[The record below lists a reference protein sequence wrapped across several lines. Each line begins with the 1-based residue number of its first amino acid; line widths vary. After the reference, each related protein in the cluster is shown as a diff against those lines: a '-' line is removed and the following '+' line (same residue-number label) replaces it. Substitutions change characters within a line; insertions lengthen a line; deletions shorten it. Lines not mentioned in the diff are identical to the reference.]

1 MKIRN
6 AAMAFVVL
14 CSAAGLSACS
24 SRNDPG
30 GEDGGLES
38 GVFSLFDPVAASPQV
53 PFPFDAFFSDASV
66 PRDPTLNIPNASN
79 APFVT
84 QANLQDG
91 FSTTASLFTDLLG
104 KLDYDSLDAGLI
116 IIDSSTGRPLVAGT
130 DYITQPSV
138 ATALN
143 PLSRVEEPISNFRS
157 RVLIEP
163 LRPLKPATRYVV
175 VLTRALHSEDGTP
188 ARASELFT
196 VVRSGT
202 PVADQTAG
210 VLQTLSATQT
220 ATLETLRSTLIRP
233 IVEQL
238 TGANLVAEDD
248 IVLAWSFTTQSVSN
262 TLDKLQ
268 ANVSAAAPARLAA
281 QNTGATLRTVNP
293 ALPPIANVYAGT
305 ITLPYYLTPPSA
317 SDPTAPL
324 TKFWLADSAK
334 PDTSKNFLGTPCAAF
349 NPAASGGRLSP
360 SVSTT
365 ACFPEPVK
373 QADVTVPVLITLPN
387 ADSGRTMPASGWPV
401 VIFQH
406 GITGNRSQMLALSP
420 ALTLAGFAVVAID
433 LPLHG
438 IVPTDA
444 AAALRITG
452 VSERTFDVDYV
463 NNSTGAAG
471 PDGNVDSSGTH
482 FINLS
487 SLITSRDNI
496 RQAVSDLM
504 VLTRAVPGAILVA
517 GGAPDGNKF
526 DGSNI
531 RFVGHSLGGIV
542 GGTLLGVNGDIGA
555 STLAMPGGGIA
566 KLLDA
571 SVSFGPRI
579 AAGLQASGVV
589 EGSDNYETFMR
600 FAQTIVDSA
609 DPINYAVTAKTKHP
623 IHMLE
628 VVGSATSAPDQ
639 VVPNSAPANDGV
651 AVGGIKANDKV
662 TIEGFL
668 SGTDPLHETM
678 GLAARTFDGS
688 ANVLLGE
695 AARNNVVRFSAG
707 DHGSI
712 LSPAASPAV
721 TQEMQK
727 ETASFLASGGLCLP
741 IGGSCP

>member
-6 AAMAFVVL
+6 AVLAFVVL
-14 CSAAGLSACS
+14 CSAAGITACS
-24 SRNDPG
+24 SPNDPG
-30 GEDGGLES
+30 GDDGGLKS
-38 GVFSLFDPVAASPQV
+38 GVASLFDPVAASPTV
-53 PFPFDAFFSDASV
+53 PFPFDGFFSGAT
-66 PRDPTLNIPNASN
+66 DPTLNIPNASN

-104 KLDYDSLDAGLI
+104 KLDYSSLNAGLRI
-116 IIDSSTGRPLVAGT
+116 VDTSTGRVLSPGV
-130 DYITQPSV
+130 DYTTQPSP
-138 ATALN
+138 AIALN
-143 PLSRVEEPISNFRS
+143 PLSGVNEPISNFRS

-163 LRPLKPATRYVV
+163 LRPLSPATRYVV
-175 VLTRALHSEDGTP
+175 VLTSALKSEDGLAAKP
-188 ARASELFT
+188 SDLFV
-196 VVRSGT
+196 VVRSET
-202 PVADQTAG
+202 PVPDQTAPI
-210 VLQTLSATQT
+210 LQSLNATQR
-220 ATLETLRSTLIRP
+220 ATLEALRSTLIRP
-233 IVEQL
+233 IVTQL
-238 TGANLVAEDD
+238 GALGIAESDV
-248 IVLAWSFTTQSVSN
+248 VLTWSFTTQSVTN

-268 ANVSAAAPARLAA
+268 ANVSAGSPVRLAA
-281 QNTGATLRTVNP
+281 QNTGATLKTVNP
-293 ALPPIANVYAGT
+293 ALPAIANVYAGT
-305 ITLPYYLTPPSA
+305 ITLPYYLTPPSS

-324 TKFWLADSAK
+324 TKFWLADGTK
-334 PDTSKNFLGTPCAAF
+334 PDTSKTFLGNPCAAF
-349 NPAASGGRLSP
+349 TTAAGLGLSP

-387 ADSGRTMPASGWPV
+387 ADSGKTMPANGWPV

-420 ALTLAGFAVVAID
+420 ALTLAGFAVVSID

-438 IVPTDA
+438 IGPADS
-444 AAALRITG
+444 AAALRIPG
-452 VSERTFDVDYV
+452 VNERTFDLDLV

-504 VLTRAVPGAILVA
+504 VLTRAVPTAILVS

-526 DGSNI
+526 DGNRIS
-531 RFVGHSLGGIV
+531 FVGHSLGGIV
-542 GGTLLGVNGDIGA
+542 GGTFLGLDTSTKA
-555 STLAMPGGGIA
+555 ATLAMPGGGIA

-571 SVSFGPRI
+571 SVTFGPRI

-589 EGSDNYETFMR
+589 EGTDTYETFLR
-600 FAQTIVDSA
+600 FAQTLVDSG
-609 DPINYAVTAKTKHP
+609 DPINYAVAAVQKHP

-628 VVGSATSAPDQ
+628 VVGSSTSAPDQ

-651 AVGGIKANDKV
+651 AVNGIKANDKV

-678 GLAARTFDGS
+678 GLTVRSFDGS
-688 ANVLLGE
+688 TGNAPLLGE

-741 IGGSCP
+741 VGGSCP

>member
-53 PFPFDAFFSDASV
+53 PFPFDGFFSGF
-66 PRDPTLNIPNASN
+66 RDPTLNIPNATN

-104 KLDYDSLDAGLI
+104 KLDYDSLDQGLI
-116 IIDSSTGRPLVAGT
+116 IIDGSTGRPLVAGT
-130 DYITQPSV
+130 DYTTQPSV

-163 LRPLKPATRYVV
+163 LRPLKPSTRYVV

-202 PVADQTAG
+202 PVADQTVP
-210 VLQTLSATQT
+210 VLQTLNATQK
-220 ATLETLRSTLIRP
+220 ATLEALRSTLIRP
-233 IVEQL
+233 IVTQL
-238 TGANLVAEDD
+238 GSFGIAEDD
-248 IVLAWSFTTQSVSN
+248 IVLTWSFTTQSVSN

-268 ANVSAAAPARLAA
+268 ANATASTFAAR
-281 QNTGATLRTVNP
+281 NTGATLAQFNS
-293 ALPPIANVYAGT
+293 ALPNIANVYFGT
-305 ITLPYYLTPPSA
+305 LSVPYYLATSGGDTH
-317 SDPTAPL
+317 STDPL
-324 TKFWLADSAK
+324 TQYWLADATK
-334 PDTSKNFLGTPCAAF
+334 PDTSKSFLGQVPCGAF
-349 NPAASGGRLSP
+349 ATGANGFVP
-360 SVSTT
+360 SESTT
-365 ACFPEPVK
+365 LCFPEPTK
-373 QADVTVPVLITLPN
+373 RADVTIPVIVTLPN
-387 ADSGRTMPASGWPV
+387 ASSGRTMPAAGWPV

-406 GITGNRSQMLALSP
+406 GITGNRSQALALAP
-420 ALTLAGFAVVAID
+420 ALTLAGFAVVSID

-438 IVPTDA
+438 IQENPS
-444 AAALRITG
+444 ALRIPG
-452 VSERTFDVDYV
+452 VAERSFDLDLV
-463 NNSTGAAG
+463 NNTTGAAG
-471 PDGNVDSSGTH
+471 PDGVTDSSGTH

-487 SLITSRDNI
+487 SLLTSRDNI
-496 RQAVSDLM
+496 RQAVSDLI
-504 VLTRAVPGAILVA
+504 VLSKSVPGAILVSTA
-517 GGAPDGNKF
+517 GAPDGNKF
-526 DGSNI
+526 DGGNI

-542 GGTLLGVNGDIGA
+542 GGTLLGVNSDIGA

-571 SVSFGPRI
+571 SVTFGPRI

-589 EGSDNYETFMR
+589 EGSDNYETFLR

-609 DPINYAVTAKTKHP
+609 DPINYAVAAKTKHP

-678 GLAARTFDGS
+678 GLAARNYDGS

-695 AARNNVVRFSAG
+695 AARSNVVRFSAG